1 MGRAWGGA
9 IPSRGTRVAVRCSG
23 GSVVD
28 LERHRVWPF
37 QYAHPWLAKRS
48 ALSKR
53 TRRNSYTRGHYHTE
67 PHWGEA
73 GNLCDGPDAR
83 EPVGV
88 TLDGRQRCR
97 DNTDFPCLANLNLT
111 LIHFVVVVV
120 DSCESVCPPRDD
132 GSSQGGVTPL
142 QVMVRC

>member
-53 TRRNSYTRGHYHTE
+53 TRRNPTLEATTTQSRTGERRVTFVMALTRGSRSACGGE
-67 PHWGEA
+67 SPHE
-73 GNLCDGPDAR
+73 
-83 EPVGV
+83 V
-88 TLDGRQRCR
+88 
-97 DNTDFPCLANLNLT
+97 
-111 LIHFVVVVV
+111 
-120 DSCESVCPPRDD
+120 S
-132 GSSQGGVTPL
+132 
-142 QVMVRC
+142 